1 LFLVNHWAAV
11 YPPLP
16 SKAATVNTRSFLL
29 DRVRRCSRIRKAF
42 PNLIAVDFADIG
54 DVVKVAARVNGVATS

>member
-1 LFLVNHWAAV
+1 MPRFILA
-11 YPPLP
+11 
-16 SKAATVNTRSFLL
+16 
-29 DRVRRCSRIRKAF
+29 RVRRCSRIRKAF